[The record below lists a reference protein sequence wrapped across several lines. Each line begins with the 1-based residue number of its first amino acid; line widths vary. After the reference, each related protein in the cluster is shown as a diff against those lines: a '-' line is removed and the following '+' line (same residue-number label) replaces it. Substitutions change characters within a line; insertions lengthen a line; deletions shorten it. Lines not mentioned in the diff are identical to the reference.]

1 MNRASRP
8 KATFTLAQLRQGLEA
23 LPEPPEDLRGPH
35 RAFVSEPG
43 ATSARP
49 DGPTLP
55 FRHMTFEPI
64 DRPDERGW
72 IFSGKVLLGLDEIGH
87 SAHPS
92 DRPLELALA
101 SESLAAALAW
111 PHGSVGLTLTDAQRR
126 GAEVLAE
133 VRLTLKKR
141 KFGAT

>member
-23 LPEPPEDLRGPH
+23 LPEPSEDLHGPH

-55 FRHMTFEPI
+55 FRHMTFEPFEQ
-64 DRPDERGW
+64 PDERGW
-72 IFSGKVLLGLDEIGH
+72 IFSGKVLLGLEDIGH
-87 SAHPS
+87 ARHPPE
-92 DRPLELALA
+92 RPVELVRAG
-101 SESLAAALAW
+101 EMLAASLVW
-111 PHGSVGLTLTDAQRR
+111 RHGSVGLTVHDAQRN
-126 GAEVLAE
+126 GADVLAE
-133 VRLTLKKR
+133 VRLTLQKR
-141 KFGAT
+141 KVGVR